1 MLCRRCGMESS
12 TTDVCE
18 WCRRPMLPP
27 GSTVS
32 AQAAKDLKESG
43 QPIAVPHNAG
53 QNASEGRLLVQED
66 PEEGREEE
74 QPGEDQAD
82 RAGVD
87 GEAPQLRPLGGTDQH
102 LSAGP
107 TGAPEQPSDGPSDI
121 DRQSSTDTSD
131 GPAGP
136 GDTPSDVDRQSS
148 AGAGAEPDR
157 PSHGLAE
164 EATRTSV
171 DISQYVGSDQSIFR
185 PIVREDDTKSDG
197 TDDLLKQRARRR
209 AAAEGDGP
217 KWSEN
222 ERLIRCLVVGLAASL
237 VVALA
242 QFFITGD
249 TVNALYGVTV
259 GRSDNLFT
267 VLKYGIAAGVVL
279 GFGLG
284 ALLVRFQKGSGLG
297 FILGVLVG
305 LSLGNSY
312 WGVLPGIIVGI
323 INGRIATLGVRR
335 VVNV

>member
-18 WCRRPMLPP
+18 WCKRPMLPP

-43 QPIAVPHNAG
+43 QPVAVPHSAG
-53 QNASEGRLLVQED
+53 GDASEGRLLVQED
-66 PEEGREEE
+66 PEEE
-74 QPGEDQAD
+74 QPGEDQPD
-82 RAGVD
+82 SAGVG

-107 TGAPEQPSDGPSDI
+107 SDGPGQPGDGPSDI
-121 DRQSSTDTSD
+121 DRQSSAGASD
-131 GPAGP
+131 GPEAP
-136 GDTPSDVDRQSS
+136 GDTPSDIDQQSS
-148 AGAGAEPDR
+148 AGPSDEPGQ
-157 PSHGLAE
+157 PSHGLAD

-171 DISQYVGSDQSIFR
+171 DISQYIGSDQSIFR
-185 PIVREDDTKSDG
+185 PIVREDDSKSDG

-209 AAAEGDGP
+209 EAAAGDGP
-217 KWSEN
+217 QWSEN

-237 VVALA
+237 VFAVA

-249 TVNALYGVTV
+249 TVNTLYMSIPI
-259 GRSDNLFT
+259 GRSDSLFT
-267 VLKYGIAAGVVL
+267 ALKYGIASGVVL

-305 LSLGNSY
+305 LSLTNSY
-312 WGVLPGIIVGI
+312 WGVLPGVIVGI